1 MTEAA
6 IRVDDLTVVR
16 GGRRVIDRVG
26 CDIPAG
32 SVTGLL
38 GPSGSGK
45 TTLLRCVLGIQRH
58 VTGTVRVLGEPAG
71 TRGLRSRV
79 GYASQAASVYAD
91 LTVLEN
97 LRYFAAALRVP
108 RTQVER
114 VLETVELVDHADR
127 LAGSLSGG
135 QHSRVSLG
143 VAMLGSPELLV
154 LDEPTV
160 GLDPVLREQ
169 LWGAV
174 PPPRRRRHHP
184 AGVQPRDG
192 RGGAVRHAAA
202 VAGGAGA
209 RSRGTRCPQ
218 TPHRCRD
225 HGRGLPPPGAG
236 GMTDAGAE
244 PAGPRPPWPRP
255 GGF

>member
-16 GGRRVIDRVG
+16 GGRRVVDRVA
-26 CDIPAG
+26 CVIPAG

-97 LRYFAAALRVP
+97 LRYFATALRAP

-143 VAMLGSPELLV
+143 VAILGAPELLV

-160 GLDPVLREQ
+160 GLDPALREQ
-169 LWGAV
+169 LWGLF
-174 PPPRRRRHHP
+174 RRL
-184 AGVQPRDG
+184 A
-192 RGGAVRHAAA
+192 
-202 VAGGAGA
+202 
-209 RSRGTRCPQ
+209 
-218 TPHRCRD
+218 
-225 HGRGLPPPGAG
+225 
-236 GMTDAGAE
+236 DAGTTLLVSSHVMDEAERCDTLLLLREGRVLAHEE
-244 PAGPRPPWPRP
+244 PAALKRRTGAATMDEAFLRLVRTE
-255 GGF
+255 